1 VREPERR
8 QRPADGTRDAETS
21 RMSLPHPVEIA
32 IHSPRRFDRLQ
43 LLVRLV
49 IAIALGFLG
58 VTAGWTACA
67 LYLILPAVA
76 AAYISARGPAA
87 YLADVA
93 PALGRVIGWLVA
105 FHAYMLMAVDRP
117 QTSSQGAD
125 VRVAIRTGGHPSVT
139 DALLRLVTS
148 LPAALLVALLM
159 VPASIFA
166 LVGVVTVLVAGTQA
180 EPLLRFQRM
189 VIGYAGRLAAYH
201 ADLVAD
207 YPTFT
212 SDPAGPGTIDLAASA
227 GTRA

>member
-1 VREPERR
+1 
-8 QRPADGTRDAETS
+8 
-21 RMSLPHPVEIA
+21 MSLPHPVEIA

-117 QTSSQGAD
+117 QTGDGAG
-125 VRVAIRTGGHPSVT
+125 VRVAIRTGGHPSVP

-148 LPAALLVALLM
+148 LPAALLLALLL

-166 LVGVVTVLVAGTQA
+166 LLGVLTVLVAGAQA
-180 EPLLRFQRM
+180 EPLLRYQRM

-201 ADLVAD
+201 ADLVAE
-207 YPTFT
+207 YPSFT
-212 SDPAGPGTIDLAASA
+212 SDRAGPGTIDLAASA
-227 GTRA
+227 GTSA